1 MVTTRSE
8 RVLENMPVGALGII
22 PLVGCREMGSKV
34 DSYLVNWRREN
45 AHKHTNDSSYF
56 GYHKDSFIVEASI
69 PRFGSGE
76 AKGIIRESVRGKDLY
91 LLVDVCNHSLS
102 YKVCGQIN
110 HMSPDDHYQDL
121 KRMISAIGGKARRIS
136 VIMPFLYESRQH
148 RRTGRESLDSAM
160 MLQELV
166 SYGVTN
172 IITFDAH
179 DPRICNAV
187 PMSGFDSMPTSYQF
201 VKTLINL
208 DLHEDF
214 DKDHVLIIAP
224 DEGAVERAIYFAN
237 ILGVNV
243 SMFYKR
249 RDYTKV
255 VNGKNPIIA
264 HEYLGE
270 SLEGKTAIV
279 VDDMIASGDSIIDVG
294 RQLKARGAKR
304 VIACASFG
312 LFTSGMERFD
322 KAVEEGAID
331 KVLTT
336 NLIYQHPETLK
347 RDYYVSVD
355 MSEYLASLVDTLNHN
370 ASMEKLITPSEKITN
385 KLKES

>member
-1 MVTTRSE
+1 MEISKHYG
-8 RVLENMPVGALGII
+8 PLGIVAL
-22 PLVGCREMGSKV
+22 PGCEKLAKQVNAYLVAWRANRSSDQAGYIE
-34 DSYLVNWRREN
+34 DSYMIDV
-45 AHKHTNDSSYF
+45 D
-56 GYHKDSFIVEASI
+56 I
-69 PRFGSGE
+69 PRYPSGE
-76 AKGIIRESVRGKDLY
+76 AKAALKQTVRGYDLY
-91 LLVDVCNHSLS
+91 IMADVTNYSVS
-102 YKVCGQIN
+102 YTMN
-110 HMSPDDHYQDL
+110 NLENPMSPDEHFQNV
-121 KRMISAIGGKARRIS
+121 KRVIAACTGKPARIN
-136 VIMPFLYESRQH
+136 VVMPFLYESRQH

-166 SYGVTN
+166 GYGVSN

-187 PMSGFDSMPTSYQF
+187 PLSGFNSMPTSYQF

-214 DKDHVLIIAP
+214 DKEHVLIISP

-249 RDYTKV
+249 RDYTQV

-294 RQLKARGAKR
+294 KQLKARGAKR

-322 KAVEEGAID
+322 KAVEEGYID

-355 MSEYLASLVDTLNHN
+355 MSEYLASIVDTLNHN

-385 KLKES
+385 KLKEA